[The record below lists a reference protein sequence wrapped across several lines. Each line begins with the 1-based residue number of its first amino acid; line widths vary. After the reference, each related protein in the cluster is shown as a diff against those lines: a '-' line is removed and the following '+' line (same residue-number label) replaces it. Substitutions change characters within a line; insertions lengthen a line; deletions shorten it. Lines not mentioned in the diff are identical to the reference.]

1 MNAGLLIRI
10 SNSAL
15 VFAATAGWYFL
26 APRRAWAVGRPPRLP
41 NNPGILIVDVL
52 APGTITPIICAWAWL
67 GSGGAC

>member
-1 MNAGLLIRI
+1 
-10 SNSAL
+10 
-15 VFAATAGWYFL
+15 
-26 APRRAWAVGRPPRLP
+26 LP

>member
-1 MNAGLLIRI
+1 MD
-10 SNSAL
+10 S
-15 VFAATAGWYFL
+15 L
-26 APRRAWAVGRPPRLP
+26 APHRASAVGRLP